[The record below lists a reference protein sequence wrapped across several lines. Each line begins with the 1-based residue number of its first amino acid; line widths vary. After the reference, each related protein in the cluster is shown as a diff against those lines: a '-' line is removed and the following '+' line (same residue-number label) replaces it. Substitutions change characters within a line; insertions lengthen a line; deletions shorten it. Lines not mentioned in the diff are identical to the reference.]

1 MEKLQK
7 SIKKKC
13 YHMYKMNAE
22 QEKIQWLLHES
33 GESMYKVAKETGITQ
48 ATLSRLKSGITSLEK
63 LPFEK
68 AAKLTTYAK
77 QIRGGNNMRTW
88 ERKGY
93 EVIEKEFDG
102 DLHHFDIMQDDEVVA
117 TIEPETIDD
126 MQLIKADLDAGED
139 VNGWEDGNGNT
150 IYIEELN

>member
-1 MEKLQK
+1 
-7 SIKKKC
+7 
-13 YHMYKMNAE
+13 MYKMNAE

-68 AAKLTTYAK
+68 ASKLTTYAK
-77 QIRGGNNMRTW
+77 QIIRGGNNMRTW

-93 EVIEKEFDG
+93 VVAEKEFDY
-102 DLHHFDIMQDDEVVA
+102 DLHQFKIIQNDEAIA
-117 TIEPETIDD
+117 TITPSCIED
-126 MQLIKADLDAGED
+126 MQQLITDLDNGED
-139 VNGWEDGNGNT
+139 VNGWEDGMGNT
-150 IYIEELN
+150 IYVEIDE

>member
-1 MEKLQK
+1 
-7 SIKKKC
+7 
-13 YHMYKMNAE
+13 MYKMNAE

-68 AAKLTTYAK
+68 AAKLTAYAK

-88 ERKGY
+88 GREGY
-93 EVIEKEFDG
+93 NVVEKEFNY
-102 DLHHFDIMQDDEVVA
+102 DLHQFEIIRNNEVIA
-117 TIEPETIDD
+117 TITPSCSED
-126 MQLIKADLDAGED
+126 MQQLIMDLDNGED
-139 VNGWEDGNGNT
+139 VNGWEDGMGND
-150 IYIEELN
+150 IYV

>member
-1 MEKLQK
+1 M
-7 SIKKKC
+7 C
-13 YHMYKMNAE
+13 KMNAE

-48 ATLSRLKSGITSLEK
+48 ATLSRLKSGITSLEN

-88 ERKGY
+88 ERKRY
-93 EVIEKEFDG
+93 VVLEKEFDY
-102 DLHHFDIMQDDEVVA
+102 DLHQFKIIQNDEVIA
-117 TIEPETIDD
+117 TVTPSSIED
-126 MQLIKADLDAGED
+126 MKQLITDLENGED
-139 VNGWEDGNGNT
+139 VNGWEDGMGNT
-150 IYIEELN
+150 IYVEIDE